1 MQKVREEGYS
11 NNLINCWYNSNSMD
25 ISKAKWTSEGNSLRL
40 SMPIAKIDKERRTV
54 SGFAT
59 LDNVDRQ
66 GDIVPAEASVKAFE
80 NFRGNIREMHD
91 DKKAV
96 GKLVS
101 FKEDSFYDQE
111 TGKIYKGVFVSAY
124 VSKGA
129 QDTWEKVLDGT
140 LTGFSIGGSVKD
152 YEDTFDG
159 DVEKS
164 IRIIKEY
171 DLFELSLVDNPAN
184 QYANVISIE
193 KGHTG
198 GYLSKAL
205 IENVFWCGDDD
216 IVQLSANSA
225 SECPRCDK
233 NMNNIGFVE
242 TNDAQKAEVVKS
254 ILSTIKNDAKEV
266 SKMENE
272 VIEKTDVAE
281 ESSEAAVEE
290 LAEATVEDSIEKS
303 VEEDSVEKS
312 DSEEVDKAVA
322 PGATAAMEDED
333 EEMDEEDTPDE
344 MKGNMKKSDEE
355 EMAKAY
361 AESIETTKAIAD
373 QMNSTMNT
381 LAETIKALNE
391 KVEELNKT
399 VSGVKQ
405 EVNEVKNDFGKR
417 VDAVEKDTAFRK
429 SGDLGEIV
437 QEPILEKAHK
447 PLWGGRFLTKSDLFS

>member
-1 MQKVREEGYS
+1 M
-11 NNLINCWYNSNSMD
+11 N
-25 ISKAKWTSEGNSLRL
+25 ISKAHWESEGNNLRL
-40 SMPIAKIDKERRTV
+40 SMPIAKVDVERRVV

-59 LDNVDRQ
+59 LDNIDRQ
-66 GDIVPAEASVKAFE
+66 GDIVPSEASMKAFDK
-80 NFRGNIREMHD
+80 FRGNIREMHD

-152 YEDTFDG
+152 YEDTYNEDM
-159 DVEKS
+159 DKS
-164 IRIIKEY
+164 VRIIKEY

-205 IENVFWCGDDD
+205 IENVFWCSEDD
-216 IVQLSANSA
+216 IVQLSAGST
-225 SECPRCDK
+225 SDCPRCDK
-233 NMNNIGFVE
+233 SMNNIGFVE
-242 TNDAQKAEVVKS
+242 TNDAQKADVVKS
-254 ILSTIKNDAKEV
+254 ILSTVKNDAKEV
-266 SKMENE
+266 SKMDNE
-272 VIEKTDVAE
+272 TIETASTEEAAETVVEETVEKAVDAETAEVEKVTIEVETEEEAAMADETEE
-281 ESSEAAVEE
+281 ES
-290 LAEATVEDSIEKS
+290 
-303 VEEDSVEKS
+303 
-312 DSEEVDKAVA
+312 
-322 PGATAAMEDED
+322 
-333 EEMDEEDTPDE
+333 MDEEDDDMEDKAMGAGGKGYDDELKPTKSLVDE
-344 MKGNMKKSDEE
+344 MQSTFNML
-355 EMAKAY
+355 
-361 AESIETTKAIAD
+361 AD
-373 QMNSTMNT
+373 
-381 LAETIKALNE
+381 TIKALNE

-405 EVNEVKNDFGKR
+405 EVDSVKNDFGKR

-429 SGDLGEIV
+429 SGDLGEVV
-437 QEPILEKAHK
+437 QEPIFEKAQRS
-447 PLWGGRFLTKSDLFS
+447 LWGGRFLTKSDLFA

>member
-1 MQKVREEGYS
+1 ME
-11 NNLINCWYNSNSMD
+11 IF
-25 ISKAKWTSEGNSLRL
+25 KAHWESEGNDLKL
-40 SMPIAKIDKERRTV
+40 SMPIAKVDIERRIV

-59 LDNVDRQ
+59 LDNIDRQ
-66 GDIVPAEASVKAFE
+66 GDIVPSDASIKAFE
-80 NFRGNIREMHD
+80 RFRGNIREMHD

-101 FKEDSFYDQE
+101 FREDSFYDQE
-111 TGKIYKGVFVSAY
+111 TGKLYKGVFVSAY

-129 QDTWEKVLDGT
+129 QDTWEKVLDKT
-140 LTGFSIGGSVKD
+140 LTGFSIGGSVKE
-152 YEDTFDG
+152 YEDSFDEK
-159 DVEKS
+159 VNKS
-164 IRIIKEY
+164 IRIIKDY

-216 IVQLSANSA
+216 IVQLSANNA

-233 NMNNIGFVE
+233 GMNNIGFVE

-272 VIEKTDVAE
+272 TIEKSELAEEAVEVVAE
-281 ESSEAAVEE
+281 EAAEE
-290 LAEATVEDSIEKS
+290 TVEKS
-303 VEEDSVEKS
+303 ADKSEEDDVEKS
-312 DSEEVDKAVA
+312 DSEEVEKDASEEEVA
-322 PGATAAMEDED
+322 KMEDED
-333 EEMDEEDTPDE
+333 DEEEESEE
-344 MKGNMKKSDEE
+344 MKGRMKKAKEDEMSKTYVE
-355 EMAKAY
+355 G
-361 AESIETTKAIAD
+361 IETTKAIAD
-373 QMNSTMNT
+373 QMNSTMNI
-381 LAETIKALNE
+381 LADTIKALNE

-405 EVNEVKNDFGKR
+405 EVSEVKNEFGKR

-437 QEPILEKAHK
+437 QEPIFEKAQK

>member
-1 MQKVREEGYS
+1 M
-11 NNLINCWYNSNSMD
+11 NSMD
-25 ISKAKWTSEGNSLRL
+25 ISKAHWVSEGNSLRL
-40 SMPIAKIDKERRTV
+40 SMPIAKVDKERRMV

-59 LDNVDRQ
+59 LDNIDRQ
-66 GDIVPAEASVKAFE
+66 GDIVPSEASIKAFE
-80 NFRGNIREMHD
+80 KFRGNIREMHD

-111 TGKIYKGVFVSAY
+111 TNKIYKGVFVSAY

-140 LTGFSIGGSVKD
+140 LTGFSIGGSVKE
-152 YEDTFDG
+152 YEDTYDE
-159 DVEKS
+159 DMSKS

-205 IENVFWCGDDD
+205 IENVFWCSEDD
-216 IVQLSANSA
+216 IVQLSAGST
-225 SECPRCDK
+225 SDCPRCDK
-233 NMNNIGFVE
+233 GMNNIGFVE

-254 ILSTIKNDAKEV
+254 ILSTVKNDAKEV
-266 SKMENE
+266 SKMDNE
-272 VIEKTDVAE
+272 TIETASTE
-281 ESSEAAVEE
+281 ESAETVVEETVEKAVDSETVETVEKAEAMTEEEAASAQETEE
-290 LAEATVEDSIEKS
+290 ES
-303 VEEDSVEKS
+303 
-312 DSEEVDKAVA
+312 
-322 PGATAAMEDED
+322 
-333 EEMDEEDTPDE
+333 MDEEDDDMEDKAMGAGGKGYDDE
-344 MKGNMKKSDEE
+344 LKP
-355 EMAKAY
+355 
-361 AESIETTKAIAD
+361 TKALVDEIQSTFNMLAD
-373 QMNSTMNT
+373 
-381 LAETIKALNE
+381 TIKALNE

-405 EVNEVKNDFGKR
+405 DVDSVKNEFGKR

-429 SGDLGEIV
+429 SGDLGEVV
-437 QEPILEKAHK
+437 QEPIFEKAQK
-447 PLWGGRFLTKSDLFS
+447 SLWGGRFLTKSDLFA

>member
-1 MQKVREEGYS
+1 ME
-11 NNLINCWYNSNSMD
+11 
-25 ISKAKWTSEGNSLRL
+25 ISKAHWESEGSSLRL
-40 SMPIAKIDKERRTV
+40 SMPIAKIDIERRIV

-59 LDNVDRQ
+59 LDNIDRQ
-66 GDIVPAEASVKAFE
+66 GDIVPSEASVKAFE
-80 NFRGNIREMHD
+80 QFRGNIREMHD

-111 TGKIYKGVFVSAY
+111 TGKFYKGVFVSTY

-152 YEDTFDG
+152 YEDTFD
-159 DVEKS
+159 ESTNKS
-164 IRIIKEY
+164 IRIIKDY

-193 KGHTG
+193 KGHAG

-205 IENVFWCGDDD
+205 IENVFWCKGDD
-216 IVQLSANSA
+216 IVQLSSG
-225 SECPRCDK
+225 STSDCPRCDK
-233 NMNNIGFVE
+233 GMNNIGFVE

-272 VIEKTDVAE
+272 NTETATAENVAEIVTETVEKTVE
-281 ESSEAAVEE
+281 VEMEKSETEVEKAVEPE
-290 LAEATVEDSIEKS
+290 LEKS
-303 VEEDSVEKS
+303 EEEVEKS
-312 DSEEVDKAVA
+312 EEEVEKAVEIEIS
-322 PGATAAMEDED
+322 TEEEDD
-333 EEMDEEDTPDE
+333 EEDMTEKSMDEEEKMEEKSMKPEEDE
-344 MKGNMKKSDEE
+344 V
-355 EMAKAY
+355 AKALIQ
-361 AESIETTKAIAD
+361 EVQSTFTMLAD
-373 QMNSTMNT
+373 
-381 LAETIKALNE
+381 TIKALNE
-391 KVEELNKT
+391 KVDELNKT
-399 VSGVKQ
+399 VTGVRQ
-405 EVNEVKNDFGKR
+405 DVDSVKNDFGKR

-437 QEPILEKAHK
+437 QEPIFEKAQQTA
-447 PLWGGRFLTKSDLFS
+447 LWGGRFLTKSDLFA

>member
-1 MQKVREEGYS
+1 
-11 NNLINCWYNSNSMD
+11 MD
-25 ISKAKWTSEGNSLRL
+25 ISKAHWTSEGNSLRL

-59 LDNVDRQ
+59 LDNVDKQ
-66 GDIVPAEASVKAFE
+66 GDIVPSEASVKAFE
-80 NFRGNIREMHD
+80 KFRGNIREMHD

-111 TGKIYKGVFVSAY
+111 TGKLYKGVFVSAY

-140 LTGFSIGGSVKD
+140 LTGFSIGGSVKE
-152 YEDTFDG
+152 YEDTFDE
-159 DVEKS
+159 DVSKS

-193 KGHTG
+193 KGHAG

-205 IENVFWCGDDD
+205 IENVFWCNQDD
-216 IVQLSANSA
+216 IVQLSANSS

-233 NMNNIGFVE
+233 AMNNVGFVE

-272 VIEKTDVAE
+272 VIEKSDSTE
-281 ESSEAAVEE
+281 ETVEVVEEAAVEE
-290 LAEATVEDSIEKS
+290 AVEKS
-303 VEEDSVEKS
+303 VEESVEDNTVEKS
-312 DSEEVDKAVA
+312 ESEKVEEDAAVEAVA
-322 PGATAAMEDED
+322 KMEDDED
-333 EEMDEEDTPDE
+333 KEMKEEDAPEE
-344 MKGNMKKSDEE
+344 MKGNVKKSEND

-361 AESIETTKAIAD
+361 AENLEITKTIAD

-405 EVNEVKNDFGKR
+405 EVSEVKNDFGKR

-437 QEPILEKAHK
+437 QEPIFEKAQK